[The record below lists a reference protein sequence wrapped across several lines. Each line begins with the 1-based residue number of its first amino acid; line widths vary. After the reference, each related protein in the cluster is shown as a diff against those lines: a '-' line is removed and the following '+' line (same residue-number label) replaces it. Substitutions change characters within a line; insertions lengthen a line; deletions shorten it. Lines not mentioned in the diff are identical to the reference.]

1 MKKMLEVANLEE
13 KQAEREEE
21 AKEVE
26 QKIGLLL
33 AEKCEKGIEV
43 GKLDKQRQELLKRT
57 RNGGNPSLCDGN
69 CPMAFYL

>member
-1 MKKMLEVANLEE
+1 MLEVANLEE

-33 AEKCEKGIEV
+33 EEKCEKGIEV
-43 GKLDKQRQELLKRT
+43 GKLDKQRQEVLKRT
-57 RNGGNPSLCDGN
+57 MKGGNPSLCDGN
-69 CPMAFYL
+69 CPMDLYL

>member
-1 MKKMLEVANLEE
+1 MLEVANLEE

-33 AEKCEKGIEV
+33 EEKCEKRIEV
-43 GKLDKQRQELLKRT
+43 GKLDKQRQEVLEQT
-57 RNGGNPSLCDGN
+57 RKGGNSSLCDGN
-69 CPMAFYL
+69 CPMALYL